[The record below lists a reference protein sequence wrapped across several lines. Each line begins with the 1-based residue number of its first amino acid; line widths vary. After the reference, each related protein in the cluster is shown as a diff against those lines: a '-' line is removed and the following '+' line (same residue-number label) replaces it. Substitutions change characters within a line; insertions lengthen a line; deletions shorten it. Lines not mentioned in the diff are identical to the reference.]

1 MIDRFN
7 RWAAAAGML
16 AAPFYLTLIITLGA
30 MEPGFSHRTSL
41 MSMLGGVTGVRGFAF
56 NLGVAVT
63 GAMVIA
69 FTIGLQRSLPSR
81 WTAKVG
87 SVLLLIGGLGLIGAG
102 VFHCNQDCRNI
113 LADPNV
119 VGRLH
124 LISSLFA
131 GMGTGLAL
139 FFFWAAMRGSG
150 KWRGFVTPT
159 LVVAVLA
166 NVPGIVLWFT
176 IFANLRL
183 YAVEG
188 LIQRVGIIVVL
199 IWIFFVAARL
209 KRASGWEK
217 Q

>member
-1 MIDRFN
+1 
-7 RWAAAAGML
+7 ML

-30 MEPGFSHRTSL
+30 IEPGFSHCTSL
-41 MSMLGGVTGVRGFAF
+41 MSLLGGVTGVRGLAF
-56 NLGVAVT
+56 NLGVVAT
-63 GAMVIA
+63 GVCVIV
-69 FTIGLQRSLPSR
+69 FSIGLQRSLPSR

-87 SVLLLIGGLGLIGAG
+87 SVLFLIGGLGLIGAG
-102 VFHCNQDCRNI
+102 IFHCNQDCRNI

-183 YAVEG
+183 HAVEG

-209 KRASGWEK
+209 ERASGWEK